1 MIRAKQIAID
11 ALLVTIALALYG
23 IEMQIPVP
31 VPIPGAKLGLAN
43 IITVIAI
50 FRLQAKDAAM
60 IFFVRVLLGS
70 IFSGNMMGLLYSFVG
85 GLFCFLLMI
94 LLRKIMKENQL
105 FLCSAFGAIAHNC
118 GQIFVAILVTKTV
131 SLLYYLPFLIV
142 VGVISGL
149 FTGVVAQLAIKR
161 IKFGEIR

>member
-11 ALLVTIALALYG
+11 ALLVTIALALYVV
-23 IEMQIPVP
+23 EMQIPVP

-149 FTGVVAQLAIKR
+149 FTGVVAQLVIKR
-161 IKFGEIR
+161 IRFGEIR